1 MTRLT
6 ELSSETRTAAL
17 WRILKFVTD
26 PGGLTPDQIQ
36 TILPILEDEA
46 RAREAKQIHY
56 LLGRSGIKR
65 VKRLD
70 DFDWKFNPK
79 LPREKF
85 MAFRNSSW
93 IDNTQNLL
101 LIGPSG
107 VGKSHLAAALCY
119 EAIQKGIATAFISC
133 FDLVAKL
140 KRARNK
146 HTLIQYYSTVK
157 VFCLDELGYVFPSQE
172 EANDIFQIISKR
184 SEIGSTLVTT
194 NLVPSAWG
202 KIFDAATA
210 TAILDRLSLKGT
222 FLTLEGDS
230 YRGRK

>member
-1 MTRLT
+1 MTRLS
-6 ELSSETRTAAL
+6 ELPSARVAAL
-17 WRILKFVTD
+17 WKILKFVSD
-26 PGGLTPDQIQ
+26 PTALTPDQIQ
-36 TILPILEDEA
+36 TLLPLLEEEA
-46 RAREAKQIHY
+46 QARHLRQIHY
-56 LLGRSGIKR
+56 LLGRSGIR
-65 VKRLD
+65 RIKRLE
-70 DFDWKFNPK
+70 DFDWKFSPK

-85 MAFRNSSW
+85 MAFRNSPW
-93 IDNTQNLL
+93 IQDTQNLV

-107 VGKSHLAAALCY
+107 VGKSHLASAFCY
-119 EAIQKGIATAFISC
+119 EAIQQGMTAAFISC

-140 KRARNK
+140 KLARNK

-172 EANDIFQIISKR
+172 EANDIFQIVSKR
-184 SEIGSTLVTT
+184 SEIGSTIVTT

-210 TAILDRLSLKGT
+210 TAILDRLNLKGT

>member
-1 MTRLT
+1 MTPLT
-6 ELSSETRTAAL
+6 ELWKALKLSSDCTEL
-17 WRILKFVTD
+17 SNEQVQIL
-26 PGGLTPDQIQ
+26 
-36 TILPILEDEA
+36 LPILQAEA
-46 RAREAKQIHY
+46 QAREIKQIHY
-56 LLGRSGIKR
+56 LLQRSGIKR
-65 VKRLD
+65 IKRIE
-70 DFDWKFNPK
+70 DFDWKFNPQ

-85 MAFRNSSW
+85 MALRTSTW
-93 IDNTQNLL
+93 IENTQNLL

-107 VGKSHLAAALCY
+107 VGKSHLASALCY
-119 EAIQKGIATAFISC
+119 EAIQKGMTTAFITC

-157 VFCLDELGYVFPSQE
+157 VFCLDELGYVFPTQE
-172 EANDIFQIISKR
+172 EANDIFQILSKR
-184 SEIGSTLVTT
+184 SEVGSTIVTT
-194 NLVPSAWG
+194 NLMPSAWG

-210 TAILDRLSLKGT
+210 TAILDRLNLKGT